1 MTTASSLLTGAVTA
15 VVIACAGL
23 SAATA
28 APLSAP
34 VKITAAAETK
44 ISDAGPETTSALPKV
59 SEDEPACERS
69 RKRLWVEGE
78 GWVVRRVTTCR

>member
-1 MTTASSLLTGAVTA
+1 MTTASSLLTGAA
-15 VVIACAGL
+15 AALVIACSGL

-34 VKITAAAETK
+34 VKIAANTETK
-44 ISDAGPETTSALPKV
+44 ISDATETTSALPKGG
-59 SEDEPACERS
+59 EDEPACERS